1 MIHTA
6 LVFRQT
12 TKGFGQAIERI
23 EEDDLVPI
31 QEVSGTAGSTFQ
43 SYLRYGCEPPSD
55 LQQLGYATDLLY
67 IIGLYLSKISTQLL
81 ITRLTMNSI
90 QLIVLRSMLACW
102 TLFAIISIFIVAL
115 RCDLGQ
121 PWLQYGQECP
131 GLVRE
136 PILMFSIVIRSLI
149 SLQFAR
155 WQVVAAFDI
164 ISEVGIFGGAVY
176 LLVGLSMALAP
187 KAKVSFAFAFRLP

>member
-1 MIHTA
+1 MA
-6 LVFRQT
+6 LWSSCQ
-12 TKGFGQAIERI
+12 
-23 EEDDLVPI
+23 
-31 QEVSGTAGSTFQ
+31 SG
-43 SYLRYGCEPPSD
+43 LRYRWELPSD

-90 QLIVLRSMLACW
+90 QLIILRSMLACW
-102 TLFAIISIFIVAL
+102 TLFAVISIFIVAL

-136 PILMFSIVIRSLI
+136 NLFPELLSSEVLRLLI
-149 SLQFAR
+149 CLQFAR